1 MEYID
6 IDLKTILEKGKR
18 LGSKS
23 SNKNAD
29 LSAPILYDGLV
40 YKFFLQSPTR
50 KEKLILQLEKLHLKY
65 LSKIQG
71 LFRTTERR
79 GFIYQYST
87 SPLLAEKLGTNISFQ
102 DRLKYISGLIATR
115 NILDQNGLLY
125 FDYHSENFLAGKD
138 IEVIDIDNIISNRIS
153 NRVAIDRYFIELLLS
168 IFMNFDISIN
178 GDNSY
183 LYDLFYKYFDGNINL
198 YGDEFDMDSILNIF
212 AKMNEEDALEL
223 QNEVLKVSVG
233 V

>member
-65 LSKIQG
+65 LSEIQG

-79 GFIYQYST
+79 G
-87 SPLLAEKLGTNISFQ
+87 
-102 DRLKYISGLIATR
+102 
-115 NILDQNGLLY
+115 
-125 FDYHSENFLAGKD
+125 
-138 IEVIDIDNIISNRIS
+138 
-153 NRVAIDRYFIELLLS
+153 
-168 IFMNFDISIN
+168 
-178 GDNSY
+178 
-183 LYDLFYKYFDGNINL
+183 
-198 YGDEFDMDSILNIF
+198 
-212 AKMNEEDALEL
+212 
-223 QNEVLKVSVG
+223 
-233 V
+233 